1 MSLTPEAYRERKWG
15 SFPALRQALENKE
28 IPSNYYGLTSA
39 DDNMFDRMDRLME
52 IAVLVVEYK
61 RDIKETAQ
69 SVGREEMY
77 TDLRRLEENIE
88 QASHFFKRTIEEVRT
103 LYTTL

>member
-1 MSLTPEAYRERKWG
+1 MSLTAEAYRERKWG

-28 IPSNYYGLTSA
+28 IPSNYYGLSSA
-39 DDNMFDRMDRLME
+39 DDNMFDRTDRL
-52 IAVLVVEYK
+52 IQISVLVVEYK
-61 RDIKETAQ
+61 RHIRETAQ

-77 TDLRRLEENIE
+77 TDLRRLEEDLE

-103 LYTTL
+103 LYATL

>member
-15 SFPALRQALENKE
+15 YFPTLRHALENKE

-39 DDNMFDRMDRLME
+39 DDNMFDRMTRLME
-52 IAVLVVEYK
+52 IAVLMVEYK
-61 RDIKETAQ
+61 RHIKETAQ

-77 TDLRRLEENIE
+77 TDLRRLEEDLE
-88 QASHFFKRTIEEVRT
+88 QTSHFLKRMIEEVRT
-103 LYTTL
+103 IYTTL